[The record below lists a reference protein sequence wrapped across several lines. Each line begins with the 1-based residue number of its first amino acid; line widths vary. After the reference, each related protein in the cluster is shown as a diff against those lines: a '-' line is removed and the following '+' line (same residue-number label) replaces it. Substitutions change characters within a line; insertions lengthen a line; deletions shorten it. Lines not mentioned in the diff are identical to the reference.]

1 MAANLRPA
9 VGHPEQPVDH
19 PEGMYP
25 QGRRLVQWR
34 VQGPVRVRG
43 PVRVQEPV
51 RFGKAGRVGAAEHKL
66 EMFTLTFRS
75 RTSLVHRGAL
85 R

>member
-34 VQGPVRVRG
+34 VQGPVRV
-43 PVRVQEPV
+43 QEPV
-51 RFGKAGRVGAAEHKL
+51 RLGKAGRVGAAEHKL